1 VPPRSQ
7 SFGICLPDW
16 LRASLSPE
24 MAETINRLLDIIP
37 KRLVPIVMNDGVPS
51 RPAWQCA
58 LMLKLQEE
66 LKSGNISVGNS

>member
-1 VPPRSQ
+1 
-7 SFGICLPDW
+7 
-16 LRASLSPE
+16 